1 MSFEYP
7 QFGNPDYSGFTTD
20 EELAR
25 RYIATEARGSPTIG
39 ARMYMP
45 TAAMPP
51 PLAGPVCGQP
61 PPNINGAE
69 QMPASAPMPVSEER
83 PKSVSEAVMEIFRS
97 RPLSAL
103 DWIIIFILII
113 AAICFFQYANDLVS
127 TLFRTKRPGA
137 MGGII
142 GGNFCATCGGTV

>member
-1 MSFEYP
+1 MSSEYP

-20 EELAR
+20 EEIAR
-25 RYIATEARGSPTIG
+25 RYVATDARGSPTIG

-51 PLAGPVCGQP
+51 PLVHPVCGAATA
-61 PPNINGAE
+61 AE
-69 QMPASAPMPVSEER
+69 QEAGAAASAAQHAASAAMSA

-97 RPLSAL
+97 RPISAF

-113 AAICFFQYANDLVS
+113 AAICFIQYAGDLINS
-127 TLFRTKRPGA
+127 IFRTQRHYSGS
-137 MGGII
+137 
-142 GGNFCATCGGTV
+142 NFCATCGGTV